1 MWHVSSRSGVAT
13 LRTAIQLL
21 LGQPMEPALW
31 KLYRHTF
38 VPYSYSWCERTATA
52 LLHIC
57 SLLACSNRRI
67 IDARWWCCRVDVD
80 DSCNR
85 LRANWADTDTPCW
98 SGAKL
103 TAARWGVCWRDGSGA
118 HAICMYCCSTL
129 LSHSLHRLINA
140 LPNTTTGHLPP
151 PRSQSWRIKR
161 RLRWEGFAETEEW
174 KTGGVMDDESSESME
189 PAGDKSPTYVLT
201 TTSSHHRRRISAVH
215 HYHHQQQQQQHAS
228 FTRRES
234 APARRPTTTEA
245 VNSTST
251 ILGRVSRN
259 ALGRSSER
267 IGSGMSTDIQSP
279 DIHSP
284 CELALPDIAPVR

>member
-1 MWHVSSRSGVAT
+1 
-13 LRTAIQLL
+13 
-21 LGQPMEPALW
+21 
-31 KLYRHTF
+31 
-38 VPYSYSWCERTATA
+38 
-52 LLHIC
+52 
-57 SLLACSNRRI
+57 
-67 IDARWWCCRVDVD
+67 
-80 DSCNR
+80 
-85 LRANWADTDTPCW
+85 
-98 SGAKL
+98 
-103 TAARWGVCWRDGSGA
+103 
-118 HAICMYCCSTL
+118 
-129 LSHSLHRLINA
+129 
-140 LPNTTTGHLPP
+140 
-151 PRSQSWRIKR
+151 
-161 RLRWEGFAETEEW
+161 
-174 KTGGVMDDESSESME
+174 MDDESSESME

-215 HYHHQQQQQQHAS
+215 HYHHQQQQQQQHAS